1 MKNQLSAL
9 MDGELDDDEAH
20 LVLLGLKE
28 REDLR
33 TEWEIWHLI
42 GDHLR
47 DTVVQGSDFST
58 RFAGRLAA
66 EPTVLAPHARPQPK
80 RPAVS
85 WALAA
90 SLAAVSLVAW
100 TAFQLNQ
107 PDTGVQRMAGPPPAV
122 AVGGQPPQHVNAYLS
137 AHQEYSVAA
146 LHGASPYL
154 QAALDVH
161 REAGK

>member
-9 MDGELDDDEAH
+9 MDGELDDDEAR
-20 LVLLGLKE
+20 LLLAGLRE
-28 REDLR
+28 RDDLR
-33 TEWEIWHLI
+33 AEWATWHLI
-42 GDHLR
+42 GDSLR
-47 DTVVQGSDFST
+47 GAPFPGSAFSA
-58 RFAGRLAA
+58 RFSERLAA
-66 EPTVLAPHARPQPK
+66 EPVVLAPRRLHPIN
-80 RPAVS
+80 RPAIN

-107 PDTGVQRMAGPPPAV
+107 PDTGIQREAGQPPAV
-122 AVGGQPPQHVNAYLS
+122 MAGGQPPQHVNAYLS

-154 QAALDVH
+154 QASLDVH

>member
-20 LVLLGLKE
+20 LVLRGLKE

-33 TEWEIWHLI
+33 SEWAMWHLI
-42 GDHLR
+42 GDNLR
-47 DTVVQGSDFST
+47 GTPAQGNAVSA
-58 RFAGRLAA
+58 RLAERLAA
-66 EPTVLAPHARPQPK
+66 EPTVLAPPARPQQK

-107 PDTGVQRMAGPPPAV
+107 PGGAAQRLSGQQAV
-122 AVGGQPPQHVNAYLS
+122 AAAGGQASHNVNAYLS

-146 LHGASPYL
+146 LHGASPYR
-154 QAALDVH
+154 QASLDI
-161 REAGK
+161 RPEAGK

>member
-20 LVLLGLKE
+20 RVLRGLKE

-33 TEWEIWHLI
+33 ADWAVWHLI
-42 GDHLR
+42 GDNLR
-47 DTVVQGSDFST
+47 GTPAQGNAVSA
-58 RFAGRLAA
+58 RLAERLAA
-66 EPTVLAPHARPQPK
+66 EPTVLAPPARPQQK

-107 PDTGVQRMAGPPPAV
+107 PDAAVQRMSAQQGAV
-122 AVGGQPPQHVNAYLS
+122 ASSGQSPQQVNAYLS

-154 QAALDVH
+154 QASLEIHGD
-161 REAGK
+161 AGK